1 MAQVVVMQEL
11 ERLEC
16 WAEVCSAANAAKHR
30 EPSTGME
37 KSAEFLYSIFTL
49 FSTRP
54 PLPNLHH
61 SPVIVPASRLGES
74 L

>member
-37 KSAEFLYSIFTL
+37 KSAEFLVL
-49 FSTRP
+49 
-54 PLPNLHH
+54 
-61 SPVIVPASRLGES
+61 
-74 L
+74 